1 MGRSQVVPMKSK
13 TITQMAIDKERALY
27 HYYRHKHDLLS
38 RCKCEVH
45 KHKLE
50 ELKKQSA
57 IESYQQKVSRFIDQ
71 YPEYKDQF

>member
-1 MGRSQVVPMKSK
+1 MTTK
-13 TITQMAIDKERALY
+13 TPLQISIDKERALY

-57 IESYQQKVSRFIDQ
+57 IESYQQKVNKFLQQ
-71 YPEYKDQF
+71 YPEYKDEFKKGV